1 MNYDKEH
8 RFMVPLVTIHNPGD
22 KSASSKV
29 RRLRAEER
37 NFWEKVDQ
45 LRNGRMLV
53 QGDWQPIC
61 TSQERAEA
69 EVDAALSLMRLDRGL
84 EEIKDYENFR
94 NSTASP
100 FSVEED
106 VLNSERPIDLFLN
119 EIHILIELGQN
130 SDY

>member
-1 MNYDKEH
+1 
-8 RFMVPLVTIHNPGD
+8 MVPLVTINNPGD
-22 KSASSKV
+22 KSATSQV

-37 NFWEKVDQ
+37 KFWEKIEQ
-45 LRNGRMLV
+45 LKNGRMLF

-61 TSQERAEA
+61 TTQDMAEA
-69 EVDAALSLMRLDRGL
+69 KVDAALALMRIDKGL

-106 VLNSERPIDLFLN
+106 VLNSERPIDVFLN
-119 EIHILIELGQN
+119 EIHILI
-130 SDY
+130 D